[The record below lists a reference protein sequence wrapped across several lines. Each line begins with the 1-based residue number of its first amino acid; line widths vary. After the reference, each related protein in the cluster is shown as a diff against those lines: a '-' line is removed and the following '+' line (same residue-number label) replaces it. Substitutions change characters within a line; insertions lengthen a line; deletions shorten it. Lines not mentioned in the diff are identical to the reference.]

1 MLALI
6 EDVNDQLNKD
16 FSKKSGRNAVNI
28 AFFDLSQ
35 MSGIQQAFYLVLMLS
50 GLGGILYYFYNL
62 LVEQPEKKLAEKQ
75 RLKEERRKKK
85 K

>member
-6 EDVNDQLNKD
+6 EDINDQLNKD

-35 MSGIQQAFYLVLMLS
+35 MSGFQQAFYLILMLS
-50 GLGGILYYFYNL
+50 GLGGILYYFFNL
-62 LVEQPEKKLAEKQ
+62 LVQQPEQKLAEKQ
-75 RLKEERRKKK
+75 RLRDEKRKKK